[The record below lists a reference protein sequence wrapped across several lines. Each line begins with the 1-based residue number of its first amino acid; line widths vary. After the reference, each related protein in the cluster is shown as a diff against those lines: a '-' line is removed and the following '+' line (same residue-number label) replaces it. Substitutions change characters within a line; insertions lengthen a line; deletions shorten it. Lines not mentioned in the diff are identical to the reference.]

1 MYNYPVMPGAGF
13 FSLVIIIGVI
23 GAIMMFLLPFFVYR
37 IRKEVIEINRKF
49 DKVFYCME
57 RKYQN
62 SKEDDPCSV
71 KIEK

>member
-13 FSLVIIIGVI
+13 FLLMIIIGI
-23 GAIMMFLLPFFVYR
+23 TGAIMMFLLPFFVYR

-57 RKYQN
+57 RQYQS
-62 SKEDDPCSV
+62 SKEDDPRSV